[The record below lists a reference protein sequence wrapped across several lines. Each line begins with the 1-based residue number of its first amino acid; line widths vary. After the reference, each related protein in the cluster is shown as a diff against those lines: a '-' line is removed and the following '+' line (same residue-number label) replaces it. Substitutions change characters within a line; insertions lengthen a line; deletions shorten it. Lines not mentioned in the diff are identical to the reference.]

1 MNLQTGLKLASYSA
15 FEQTYKKILKLFGN
29 VVNEKTDEIINKLN
43 NSRNVTAWVLQ
54 QAAEALQE
62 MNRAVDQLTGQV
74 KERLLLQIE
83 LNWLQNRIVESE
95 FNSLRLTQLGD
106 TLASLHNNLWQFIR
120 LQVPVIELKW
130 VSRKSGRATEEFC
143 ALTISYNPYA
153 LCTDPLWSV
162 SDTGM
167 QVPSS
172 EGMAVDQ
179 LTGNIY
185 VAGYRH
191 QGIKVFNQ
199 SGRYLTSFLSEMLE
213 FAYDVCCIANYLY
226 VTTVRDIVKVDK
238 ATGKV
243 LISRKLGFESGGT
256 ALDKDGN
263 VFVCHCTQ
271 PRVTVFDASLTNCRS
286 ISLKIQGY
294 NPNKTLTRCI
304 CLTPEEMFILFEN
317 SPYAVQTFSYKGK
330 LKRCVLPENK
340 VEKASDFCLDN
351 QSNILINELSG
362 RQIKIFNKSGNLIQ
376 CIEKTSYRQNNR
388 TNIVTRGLFVNEW
401 NRIITSLPRAANFI
415 QVY

>member
-1 MNLQTGLKLASYSA
+1 MGLQ
-15 FEQTYKKILKLFGN
+15 
-29 VVNEKTDEIINKLN
+29 
-43 NSRNVTAWVLQ
+43 
-54 QAAEALQE
+54 
-62 MNRAVDQLTGQV
+62 
-74 KERLLLQIE
+74 
-83 LNWLQNRIVESE
+83 
-95 FNSLRLTQLGD
+95 
-106 TLASLHNNLWQFIR
+106 
-120 LQVPVIELKW
+120 
-130 VSRKSGRATEEFC
+130 KSGRAKS
-143 ALTISYNPYA
+143 TIELQPVCSVVSQRHSYR
-153 LCTDPLWSV
+153 V
-162 SDTGM
+162 
-167 QVPSS
+167 
-172 EGMAVDQ
+172 Q
-179 LTGNIY
+179 LSWVTSI